1 MVHWARAILIII
13 IYKWRRLAAKV
24 CFIYMSMYRIEKMH
38 AKMLDSGN
46 AFESSSFVSSSF
58 GKKFFS
64 NSPLS
69 VKYVRSKTDVP
80 GVIVSCWK
88 NFLGISTNK

>member
-1 MVHWARAILIII
+1 MTEHGSLGTCYSHN
-13 IYKWRRLAAKV
+13 YKWRRLAAKA

-38 AKMLDSGN
+38 AKMLDSDN
-46 AFESSSFVSSSF
+46 AFESSSMGSSSF
-58 GKKFFS
+58 GKKFLS

-88 NFLGISTNK
+88 NF